1 MDAGV
6 QDIISRTDST
16 IIILMV
22 VLVSCIVAL
31 RPVIKMWVAA
41 KDKQVDRL
49 IAVIQANTDVN
60 ASLKTVLEED
70 RKRCAE
76 CRNMQLN
83 MFKQIQDTQDVT
95 NMKLVE
101 IHTVLS
107 TTIAKNV
114 DEDIYSRL
122 TNEHLKEAAKNG

>member
-6 QDIISRTDST
+6 HDIISKTDST
-16 IIILMV
+16 IIILMI
-22 VLVSCIVAL
+22 VLVSCLVAL
-31 RPVIKMWVAA
+31 RPIIKIWLAT
-41 KDKQVDRL
+41 KEKQQDRL

-76 CRNMQLN
+76 CQSTQLS
-83 MFKQIQDTQDVT
+83 MFKQIQETQDIT

-107 TTIAKNV
+107 T
-114 DEDIYSRL
+114 
-122 TNEHLKEAAKNG
+122 KEAAKNGEN

>member
-16 IIILMV
+16 IILLMA

-31 RPVIKMWVAA
+31 RPVIKMWLAA
-41 KDKQVDRL
+41 KEKQQDRL

-76 CRNMQLN
+76 CRSMQLN

-107 TTIAKNV
+107 T
-114 DEDIYSRL
+114 
-122 TNEHLKEAAKNG
+122 KEAAKNGEN

>member
-6 QDIISRTDST
+6 HDIISRTDST
-16 IIILMV
+16 IILLMV

-41 KDKQVDRL
+41 KEKQQDRL

-70 RKRCAE
+70 RKYCAE
-76 CRNMQLN
+76 CRTNQLAMFQQIQNTQDITNMQL
-83 MFKQIQDTQDVT
+83 
-95 NMKLVE
+95 VE
-101 IHTVLS
+101 IRTVL
-107 TTIAKNV
+107 T
-114 DEDIYSRL
+114 
-122 TNEHLKEAAKNG
+122 KEAAQNGEN

>member
-31 RPVIKMWVAA
+31 RPVIKIWVAT
-41 KDKQVDRL
+41 KEKQQDRL

-60 ASLKTVLEED
+60 ASLKAVLEED
-70 RKRCAE
+70 QKRCAE
-76 CRNMQLN
+76 CRSMQLN

-101 IHTVLS
+101 IHTALS
-107 TTIAKNV
+107 TKGVVNTLS
-114 DEDIYSRL
+114 EM
-122 TNEHLKEAAKNG
+122 AAKPPNQGGS

>member
-16 IIILMV
+16 IIILMI
-22 VLVSCIVAL
+22 VLVSCLVAL
-31 RPVIKMWVAA
+31 RPIIKMWLTT
-41 KDKQVDRL
+41 KEKQQDRL

-76 CRNMQLN
+76 CQSTQLS
-83 MFKQIQDTQDVT
+83 MFKQIQETQDVT

-107 TTIAKNV
+107 T
-114 DEDIYSRL
+114 
-122 TNEHLKEAAKNG
+122 KEAAKNGKN

>member
-6 QDIISRTDST
+6 QDIISRADST
-16 IIILMV
+16 IILLMV

-31 RPVIKMWVAA
+31 RPVLKMWVVT
-41 KDKQVDRL
+41 KEKQQDRL

-76 CRNMQLN
+76 CRSTQLS

-95 NMKLVE
+95 NMKLIE

-107 TTIAKNV
+107 TKDAVKMGKITA
-114 DEDIYSRL
+114 EQF
-122 TNEHLKEAAKNG
+122 KEITGQEYDA

>member
-1 MDAGV
+1 MTDAGV

-31 RPVIKMWVAA
+31 RPVIKMWVVA
-41 KDKQVDRL
+41 KEKQQDRL

-76 CRNMQLN
+76 CRSTQLS

-107 TTIAKNV
+107 T
-114 DEDIYSRL
+114 
-122 TNEHLKEAAKNG
+122 KEAAKNGEN

>member
-1 MDAGV
+1 
-6 QDIISRTDST
+6 
-16 IIILMV
+16 
-22 VLVSCIVAL
+22 
-31 RPVIKMWVAA
+31 MWVVA
-41 KDKQVDRL
+41 KEKQQDRL

-70 RKRCAE
+70 RKHCAE
-76 CRNMQLN
+76 CRSTQLG

-107 TTIAKNV
+107 TVK
-114 DEDIYSRL
+114 ED
-122 TNEHLKEAAKNG
+122 AKNGEN